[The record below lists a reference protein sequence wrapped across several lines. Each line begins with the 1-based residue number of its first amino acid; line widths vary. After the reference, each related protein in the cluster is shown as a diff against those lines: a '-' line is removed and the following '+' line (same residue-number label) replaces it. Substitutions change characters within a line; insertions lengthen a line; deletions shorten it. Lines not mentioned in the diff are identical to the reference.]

1 MWRDLLFK
9 LKESIKTFFSTIITG
24 MTCLVSTGFNGTSWR
39 AQTQYWDLTHPDSE
53 EGYHKEGCSETCTI
67 RSQNTR
73 WDPVLLCLRIEL
85 RAMGM
90 IPESAELTVSYVD
103 FLSVSAD
110 RQKKLKEHFH
120 FECTC
125 EHCSQ
130 HIKDDLMMATAEGNV
145 SEGTRV

>member
-1 MWRDLLFK
+1 
-9 LKESIKTFFSTIITG
+9 
-24 MTCLVSTGFNGTSWR
+24 
-39 AQTQYWDLTHPDSE
+39 
-53 EGYHKEGCSETCTI
+53 
-67 RSQNTR
+67 
-73 WDPVLLCLRIEL
+73 
-85 RAMGM
+85 MGM

-110 RQKKLKEHFH
+110 RQKKLKERFH

-145 SEGTRV
+145 SEGARV

>member
-1 MWRDLLFK
+1 
-9 LKESIKTFFSTIITG
+9 
-24 MTCLVSTGFNGTSWR
+24 
-39 AQTQYWDLTHPDSE
+39 
-53 EGYHKEGCSETCTI
+53 
-67 RSQNTR
+67 
-73 WDPVLLCLRIEL
+73 
-85 RAMGM
+85 MGM